1 MHPQYLHLQK
11 ARYMVIFPQRMNM
24 NRHVA
29 FPWKISNPFGQGTLQ
44 NTPPLPHIH
53 VLTPSTSCRKHSTPK
68 HSTPSPYPCIDSFDV
83 MSSLEIKSWLHVW
96 AATKVYAKHLTE
108 TVNVDHYRWWKLVC
122 VQIWFD
128 HLLPCIYY
136 GNQLTT
142 VVQNTPDRKTT
153 PELSPTRQR

>member
-1 MHPQYLHLQK
+1 MFLRQPSWLKKFHAPS
-11 ARYMVIFPQRMNM
+11 IFTSAKSALYGYFSTAYEYEP
-24 NRHVA
+24 
-29 FPWKISNPFGQGTLQ
+29 PCSISVENFKPFRAG
-44 NTPPLPHIH
+44 N
-53 VLTPSTSCRKHSTPK
+53 TPK

-128 HLLPCIYY
+128 HLRPYIYY
-136 GNQLTT
+136 GNQLTI